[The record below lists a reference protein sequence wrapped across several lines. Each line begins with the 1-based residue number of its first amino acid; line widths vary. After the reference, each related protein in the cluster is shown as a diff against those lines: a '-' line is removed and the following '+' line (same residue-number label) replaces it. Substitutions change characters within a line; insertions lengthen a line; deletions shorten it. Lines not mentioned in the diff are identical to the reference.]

1 LPQGAKALSHRV
13 CIIVFTLAFAPLL
26 LAGVPCA
33 LDLTQA
39 REASRLNLGEPEA
52 GLILLYFLFLLAPRP
67 FKYLPLL
74 VALQRQENGNLN
86 SQSSATF
93 ALVALLLTF

>member
-1 LPQGAKALSHRV
+1 MSHRV

-33 LDLTQA
+33 LDLTKA

-67 FKYLPLL
+67 FKYL
-74 VALQRQENGNLN
+74 NGNLN
-86 SQSSATF
+86 SQPSATF
-93 ALVALLLTF
+93 ALVAPLTDFFQ